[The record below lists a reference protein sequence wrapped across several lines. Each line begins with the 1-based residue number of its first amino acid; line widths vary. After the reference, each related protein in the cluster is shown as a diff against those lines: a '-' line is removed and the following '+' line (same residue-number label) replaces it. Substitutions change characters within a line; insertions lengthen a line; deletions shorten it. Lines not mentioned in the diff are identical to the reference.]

1 MFRSE
6 REQARRREV
15 PSFGVLEDEAEEE
28 AWGGDGFSLEDVLA
42 SLEDVLELPESS
54 GGQKKRAN

>member
-15 PSFGVLEDEAEEE
+15 PSFGVEEEEAEEE
-28 AWGGDGFSLEDVLA
+28 AWGGDGF